1 MNLYVVRCQGPA
13 LFGREWLKHIKLD
26 WSTLNFVQTTTVS
39 LDTATKLK
47 LLQERYSD
55 IFQPG
60 LGKLTNIQAKL
71 VLKDGAQPK
80 FVKARQVPY
89 ALKPKVEAELDALER
104 DGVLTKVDFSEWAT
118 AIVPVVKRNGA
129 VRICGDFKTTIN
141 PVLQIDQYP
150 LPRIEDIFASLSR
163 GQKFSKIDLT
173 QAYLQCEVAE
183 ECRKYLTINT
193 HRGLYTYNRLV
204 FGIASAPAIW
214 QRAIDQVLQSIPN
227 VQCVDNWKRR

>member
-1 MNLYVVRCQGPA
+1 VRNCNPQVYFNVTVEYNDQRYVLNLYVVRCQGQA

-80 FVKARQVPY
+80 FVKAWQVPY

-118 AIVPVVKRNGA
+118 AIVPVG
-129 VRICGDFKTTIN
+129 
-141 PVLQIDQYP
+141 
-150 LPRIEDIFASLSR
+150 
-163 GQKFSKIDLT
+163 GQ
-173 QAYLQCEVAE
+173 A
-183 ECRKYLTINT
+183 
-193 HRGLYTYNRLV
+193 
-204 FGIASAPAIW
+204 
-214 QRAIDQVLQSIPN
+214 QRCCAHL
-227 VQCVDNWKRR
+227 R